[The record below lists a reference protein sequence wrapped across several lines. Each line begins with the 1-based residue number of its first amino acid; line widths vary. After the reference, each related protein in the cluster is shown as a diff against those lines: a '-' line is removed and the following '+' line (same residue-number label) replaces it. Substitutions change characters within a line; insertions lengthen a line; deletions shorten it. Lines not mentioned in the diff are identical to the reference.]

1 MTSGTVYGLGSRDA
15 ARLSACPP
23 SVRPIFASSPVAW
36 TAVVTSS
43 VPDGGLG
50 AGSRRGEEGF
60 FLAASDGEPERT
72 ARGLGAAFGAAASA
86 GFGFGF
92 GLAGVAGLPT
102 AFGVARVGFA
112 AARDTGSPSR
122 RRA

>member
-1 MTSGTVYGLGSRDA
+1 MTSGTVYGLGSREA

-60 FLAASDGEPERT
+60 FLASDGEPQRT
-72 ARGLGAAFGAAASA
+72 ARGLGAAFGSAACAA
-86 GFGFGF
+86 LGFGF

-102 AFGVARVGFA
+102 AFGVARVGLA
-112 AARDTGSPSR
+112 
-122 RRA
+122 